1 MPNRLSIVI
10 PAGPG
15 DTAWQGLLP
24 DLERVRSAD
33 IAIVLP
39 SEPSVDATPL
49 AGDRLILVFSPAG
62 RARQQNAGAAAT
74 TGDWIWFL
82 HADSRFTAQT
92 LPHLHAFI
100 ARDEPALGF
109 FDLRFCNDGPR
120 MTHLN
125 ALGAHVRSR
134 WLGLPFGDQGLLMP
148 RRVFE
153 ALGGF
158 DEGLASGEDHALVWK
173 AKRTGLPVRPIGAPL
188 LTSARR
194 YAEHGWWRTTG
205 RHLRLTCQQAWAYSR
220 AERGG

>member
-10 PAGPG
+10 PAGPE

-24 DLERVRSAD
+24 DLERVCSAD

-39 SEPSVDATPL
+39 SEPSVDVTPL
-49 AGDRLILVFSPAG
+49 ADDRLILVLSPAG

-92 LPHLHAFI
+92 LPSLHAFI
-100 ARDEPALGF
+100 ARDEPALGY
-109 FDLRFCNDGPR
+109 FDLRFRNDGPR

-158 DEGLASGEDHALVWK
+158 DEGLASGEDHALIWK
-173 AKRTGLPVRPIGAPL
+173 AKRSGVPVRPIGAPL

-220 AERGG
+220 MERGG

>member
-1 MPNRLSIVI
+1 MSKQLSIVI

-15 DTAWQGLLP
+15 DTSWQGLLP

-39 SEPSVDATPL
+39 SESSVDPTPL
-49 AGDRLILVFSPAG
+49 ANDRLLQMFSPTG

-74 TGDWIWFL
+74 TGAWIWFL

-92 LPHLHAFI
+92 LPTLHAFI
-100 ARDEPALGF
+100 ARDELALGY
-109 FDLRFCNDGPR
+109 FDLRFRNDGPR
-120 MTHLN
+120 LTHLN

-158 DEGLASGEDHALVWK
+158 DEALASGEDHALIWK
-173 AKRTGLPVRPIGAPL
+173 AKRSGVPVRPIGAPL

-194 YAEHGWWRTTG
+194 YAEQGWWRTTG

-220 AERGG
+220 SERGK